1 MYANE
6 SSGRKSRVREKD
18 VRRKLD
24 PERSEEYNAKDK
36 TFWQK
41 QRKKDQFQRYREVVL
56 PKANRK
62 TKAEVQAEELS
73 TISFDGIFPE
83 FHPASS
89 PLPRVRN
96 TCQDNMTGCWAA
108 TDDMDKDTE
117 LGYRLRT
124 QNLPFKFETYMDRE
138 L

>member
-36 TFWQK
+36 TFRQK
-41 QRKKDQFQRYREVVL
+41 QRKKDPFQRYREVVL

-62 TKAEVQAEELS
+62 TKAEVRAEELS
-73 TISFDGIFPE
+73 TIAFDGF
-83 FHPASS
+83 FS
-89 PLPRVRN
+89 
-96 TCQDNMTGCWAA
+96 
-108 TDDMDKDTE
+108 
-117 LGYRLRT
+117 
-124 QNLPFKFETYMDRE
+124 
-138 L
+138 